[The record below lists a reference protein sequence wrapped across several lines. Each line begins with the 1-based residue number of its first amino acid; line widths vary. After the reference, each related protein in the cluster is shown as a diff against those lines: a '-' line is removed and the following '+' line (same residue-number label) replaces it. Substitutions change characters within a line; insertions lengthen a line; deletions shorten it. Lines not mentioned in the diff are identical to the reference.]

1 MRYPAYPTV
10 SPPQRRR
17 QFSRRSVLRL
27 ALAGPPLAVGA
38 ALAARGGLLVLDL
51 HERQR
56 NVGKLAAN
64 TGRALEVHNM
74 PALPSAPPA
83 VSLPVGAAA
92 NPDLAGLV
100 AIPLPPPPGD
110 AVAEG
115 SVGGRPTI
123 GRVRMDSIRVDSA
136 IVQVGLVRKGDGYV
150 WQTADRAVGFH
161 ENSAIPGSPTGNAVF
176 SGHIS
181 SINEGDIF
189 RRLPEIAVGDTI
201 RVTVEGTFTYR
212 VSDILVVSPQDSWV
226 MNQTAAPIATFITC
240 VPDGVYSHRLIVVAD
255 LIKG

>member
-10 SPPQRRR
+10 NPPQRRR

-27 ALAGPPLAVGA
+27 ALAGPPVAVGA
-38 ALAARGGLLVLDL
+38 ALAVKGGLLVLDL
-51 HERQR
+51 RERER

-74 PALPSAPPA
+74 PALPSTPA
-83 VSLPVGAAA
+83 VGAAA
-92 NPDLAGLV
+92 DPDLAGLV

-115 SVGGRPTI
+115 SVGGRPII

-161 ENSAIPGSPTGNAVF
+161 ENSAVPGSPAGNSVF

-181 SINEGDIF
+181 SIDEGDVF

-201 RVTVEGTFTYR
+201 RVTIEGTYTYR

-255 LIKG
+255 LMKG

>member
-10 SPPQRRR
+10 NPPQRRR

-27 ALAGPPLAVGA
+27 ALAGPPVAVGA
-38 ALAARGGLLVLDL
+38 ALAVKGGLLVLDL
-51 HERQR
+51 RERER

-74 PALPSAPPA
+74 PALPSAPA
-83 VSLPVGAAA
+83 VGAAA
-92 NPDLAGLV
+92 DPDLAGLV

-115 SVGGRPTI
+115 SVGGRPII

-136 IVQVGLVRKGDGYV
+136 IVQVGLVRKGAGYV

-161 ENSAIPGSPTGNAVF
+161 ENSAVPGSPAGNSVF

-181 SINEGDIF
+181 SIDEGDVF

-201 RVTVEGTFTYR
+201 RVTIEGTHTYR

-255 LIKG
+255 LMKG